1 MPMNTSASQSFTTPL
16 TAPLDTVR
24 RVATPEGCELKLRIA
39 GPTIRVR
46 AWLFDF
52 LIRALIFAAAAMTLG
67 YFGRLGSGIAML
79 LAFVLEW
86 LYPVVFEVFWHGATP
101 GKKMSNL
108 LVLHDDGTPI
118 RWGASFARNTL
129 RFVDF
134 LPFGYACG
142 LLTIWLNAD
151 SKRLGDLLAGTVVV
165 YRSET
170 PLPVIGDDYF
180 DAEAPPWPLT
190 LAEQQALLEYRQR
203 ASTLTEARTFELA
216 ELALP
221 LTEGMRPEAAKAR
234 LFRIANA
241 LLGRRRENRSDSAP
255 RKDMA

>member
-1 MPMNTSASQSFTTPL
+1 MADAAASKPA
-16 TAPLDTVR
+16 APLDTVR

-39 GPTIRVR
+39 GPTVRVR

-52 LIRALIFAAAAMTLG
+52 LIRALVFAAAAMTLG

-108 LVLHDDGTPI
+108 IVLHDDGTPI

-142 LLTIWLNAD
+142 LLTIWLNGD

-170 PLPVIGDDYF
+170 PLPAIGDDNF
-180 DAEAPPWPLT
+180 DAETPPWPLT
-190 LAEQQALLEYRQR
+190 LAEQRALLEYRQR
-203 ASTLTEARTFELA
+203 ASTLTEARTLELA

-221 LTEGMRPEAAKAR
+221 LSDGLRPEAAKAR

-241 LLGRRRENRSDSAP
+241 LLGRRHENRPDRAP
-255 RKDMA
+255 LKNTD

>member
-1 MPMNTSASQSFTTPL
+1 MTTTASSSL
-16 TAPLDTVR
+16 AAPLDTVR

-39 GPTIRVR
+39 GPAVRVR

-52 LIRALIFAAAAMTLG
+52 LIRVLIFVVAAMVLG
-67 YFGRLGSGIAML
+67 YFGRLGGGISML
-79 LAFVLEW
+79 LAFALEW
-86 LYPVVFEVFWHGATP
+86 LYPIVFEVFWHGATP

-108 LVLHDDGTPI
+108 VVLHDDGTPI
-118 RWGASFARNTL
+118 GWGASFARNTL

-165 YRSET
+165 YYGESPSPIINDT
-170 PLPVIGDDYF
+170 YV
-180 DAEAPPWPLT
+180 DAEISPFPLT
-190 LAEQQALLEYRQR
+190 LAEQRALLEYRQR
-203 ASTLTEARTFELA
+203 ASTLTEARSLELA
-216 ELALP
+216 ELARP
-221 LTEGMRPEAAKAR
+221 LADGMRPEEAKAR

-241 LLGRRRENRSDSAP
+241 LLGRRRETLAESVPPA
-255 RKDMA
+255 RKA

>member
-1 MPMNTSASQSFTTPL
+1 MTTTASSTFA
-16 TAPLDTVR
+16 APLDTVR

-39 GPTIRVR
+39 GPAVRVR

-52 LIRALIFAAAAMTLG
+52 LIRVLIFVAAAMVLG
-67 YFGRLGSGIAML
+67 HFGRLGGGISML
-79 LAFVLEW
+79 LAFALEW

-108 LVLHDDGTPI
+108 VVLHDDGTPI
-118 RWGASFARNTL
+118 GWGASFARNTL

-165 YRSET
+165 YHSDMPSPPISDE
-170 PLPVIGDDYF
+170 DF
-180 DAEAPPWPLT
+180 DAEALPWPLT
-190 LAEQQALLEYRQR
+190 QAEQQALLEYRQR
-203 ASTLTEARTFELA
+203 ASTLTEARACELA

-221 LTEGMRPEAAKAR
+221 LTEGLRPEAGKAR

-241 LLGRRRENRSDSAP
+241 LLGRRREILTDIDP
-255 RKDMA
+255 LRKTE